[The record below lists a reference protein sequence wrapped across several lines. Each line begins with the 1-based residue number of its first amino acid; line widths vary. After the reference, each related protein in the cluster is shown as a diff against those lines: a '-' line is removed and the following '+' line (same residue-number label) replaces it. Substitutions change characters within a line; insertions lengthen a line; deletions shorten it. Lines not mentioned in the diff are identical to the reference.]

1 MVENT
6 VIVGVVLLA
15 VIPFVAWDAVSSLRA
30 GFDNAFWARS
40 LDDKMDY
47 IPERRAAWHRL
58 GTVWIFIGLLLSAG
72 FMAFTFQLAGEGEPV
87 WAAIGFGAFLPVVVA
102 LFLGAT
108 LMVTTIAAAAEDR
121 RKTGSIP
128 GWAHPV
134 WRTAW
139 WLERA
144 FVIGANLAYVAW
156 GIAIVATGFPA
167 VWAGWVAIISGALIA
182 AWASLRDYFFQHMA
196 LLAPIVIGIALL
208 LY

>member
-1 MVENT
+1 MIEDT

-15 VIPFVAWDAVSSLRA
+15 VVPFVVWDAVSSLLA

-47 IPERRAAWHRL
+47 IPDRQAAWHRL
-58 GTVWIFIGLLLSAG
+58 GIVWIFIGVLLSAG
-72 FMAFTFQLAGEGEPV
+72 FMAFTFQLASEGEPV
-87 WAAIGFGAFLPVVVA
+87 WAAIGFGTFLPVAVA

-108 LMVTTIAAAAEDR
+108 LMVATVADAAEDR

-128 GWAHPV
+128 GWAQPV

-167 VWAGWVAIISGALIA
+167 VWAGWVAIVSGALIA
-182 AWASLRDYFFQHMA
+182 IWASLRNYFFQHMA
-196 LLAPIVIGIALL
+196 LLTPIVIGVALL